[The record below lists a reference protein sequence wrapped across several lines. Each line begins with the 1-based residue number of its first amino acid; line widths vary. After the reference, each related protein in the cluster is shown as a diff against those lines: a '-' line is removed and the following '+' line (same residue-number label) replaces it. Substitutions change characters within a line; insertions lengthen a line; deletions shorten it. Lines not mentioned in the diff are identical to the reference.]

1 MKKLTPVI
9 VIFLVMAMLFTSC
22 EQKLTTYT
30 SDTGISVDMPAGM
43 TEQSAV
49 NFTYMLQGLKVIFM
63 ANKELKSQLA
73 GYASNLDEYFSL
85 IQTANGTAY
94 DLKDADGVKYFT
106 YEAKTDKEY
115 FYLAVILE
123 GTDAFWLCN
132 FACAKTDM
140 ETYEPKFIEWA
151 KTIKVN

>member
-1 MKKLTPVI
+1 MKRLTPVI

-85 IQTANGTAY
+85 IQTANGT
-94 DLKDADGVKYFT
+94 T
-106 YEAKTDKEY
+106 
-115 FYLAVILE
+115 
-123 GTDAFWLCN
+123 
-132 FACAKTDM
+132 
-140 ETYEPKFIEWA
+140 
-151 KTIKVN
+151 